1 VTEAISRS
9 TIALPFFPEMTE
21 EQVDRVCDALADAL
35 AEVRAGAGVG

>member
-21 EQVDRVCDALADAL
+21 DQVQTVCDALARVVSAHL
-35 AEVRAGAGVG
+35 AGAGRA